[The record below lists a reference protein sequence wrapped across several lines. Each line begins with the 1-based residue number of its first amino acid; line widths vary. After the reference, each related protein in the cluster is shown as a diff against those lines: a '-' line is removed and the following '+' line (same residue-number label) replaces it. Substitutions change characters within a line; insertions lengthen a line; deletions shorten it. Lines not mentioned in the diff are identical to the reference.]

1 MKFHAD
7 DYVYRLAEGELRE
20 KSIAFHWTRY
30 LELGFFNRDSQ
41 DFYYK
46 ESIYFA
52 AISASDSQLAGVGR
66 LIRKPVC
73 ELPVYTEFL
82 LSEEGRTYIANLP
95 SGSCAELSAL
105 AKLPQHDCTVGI
117 IKACLHY
124 SLSHGIEYWLCAID
138 ERVYHLMCRIF
149 HSPFEVLGEPAVY
162 LGTRTIP
169 AVIPLH
175 SGLAALRQ
183 NKEQLYSYLLQP
195 DHLEAVTHD

>member
-1 MKFHAD
+1 MKYRAG
-7 DYVYRLAEGELRE
+7 DYVYRQAEGELRD
-20 KSIAFHWTRY
+20 KSIAFHWEKY
-30 LELGFFNRDSQ
+30 GELGFFNGKDQ
-41 DFYYK
+41 DFHHK
-46 ESIYFA
+46 ESTYFA
-52 AISASDSQLAGVGR
+52 AVLAADSQLAGVGR

-82 LSEEGRTYIANLP
+82 LSEEGRTYIASLP

-105 AKLPQHDCTVGI
+105 AKLPQHDCTIGI
-117 IKACLHY
+117 IKACLHF
-124 SLSHGIEYWLCAID
+124 SLFHGIEHWLCAID

-149 HSPFEVLGEPAVY
+149 HSPFEILGEPAVY

-175 SGLAALRQ
+175 SGLAMLRQ
-183 NKEQLYSYLLQP
+183 HKEQLYSYLLQP